1 MRVDLLCGV
10 DIVLDSPI
18 TLLLVLTL
26 LCQNQTYRS
35 LSTLY
40 IMCLLLVSRVHAAGI
55 SGVPKVQLYDELS
68 PLIPTLTVSHI
79 QSMAE
84 GLLNHHLIIQAG
96 IDQLSY
102 VSHSNSRVWLVHSLK
117 DTKGMCL
124 KSHMLWKKL
133 KEEGG
138 GNRTMK
144 LYNLSL
150 IDGSGKLDV
159 TS

>member
-1 MRVDLLCGV
+1 MRIDLLCGV

-40 IMCLLLVSRVHAAGI
+40 IMCLLLFSRVHAAGI
-55 SGVPKVQLYDELS
+55 SGLPIVQLYDELS
-68 PLIPTLTVSHI
+68 PLIPTLTVSLI

-96 IDQLSY
+96 IDQLAY

-117 DTKGMCL
+117 DTKGRYH
-124 KSHMLWKKL
+124 KSHMLWQRL
-133 KEEGG
+133 
-138 GNRTMK
+138 NR
-144 LYNLSL
+144 
-150 IDGSGKLDV
+150 G
-159 TS
+159 